1 MMIEVEMNVGSK
13 GQVVIPSVFRKNFN
27 IKPGDKVIFESDGDK
42 LIIKRAEKGS
52 VEKLKKIAKRTSDVE
67 VDSDKDYEER
77 MEERLG

>member
-1 MMIEVEMNVGSK
+1 MKIGSK

-52 VEKLKKIAKRTSDVE
+52 VEKLKKIAQRTGEVE
-67 VDSDKDYEER
+67 VDSDKDYDER
-77 MEERLG
+77 MKERMG